1 MQEIRHRMSQEG
13 KWARPQMRSAYFM
26 VPSFGEY
33 GFVSTTN
40 ERLLRGQHKP
50 EQSHLSFEQ
59 VV

>member
-50 EQSHLSFEQ
+50 EQSRA
-59 VV
+59 